1 MLKKLLL
8 LLCLNVVL
16 SAQLF
21 GAEPTTAASNL
32 AAGTITCK
40 TVQLTWTSGNGS
52 WRIVLMKEGS
62 AVNSAPVDKSSYLS
76 NSVFGTGQ
84 EIGTGNFVV
93 FNNITNNCSVSGLK
107 PNTTYYVTVYEHD
120 GSDPDYLTSKT
131 TSISFKTNNLIMGFT
146 FKGTKDSCE
155 KTNKITFTNTS
166 TATFGWIKYTWIFG
180 DGSQDTGVNITHTYN
195 KGGNFT
201 VNLVASPALGC
212 IDVATSTKPIFIVP
226 RPVSK
231 PFEKSAD
238 TVQCFEGHVFKL
250 DDNTQLAKI
259 PKCAYI
265 RTWYFADDDSA
276 TIPNPSKS
284 YAKPGRYRIH
294 YKSETLYDNL
304 PTGCTDTANMFVR
317 VVPSPSSGIDINDSV
332 QCLAGNKFDFDN
344 KFPGLVSFKWDL
356 GGGITGTTKTISRSF
371 AAVGDYPIIHE
382 ATSIDGCSGIDT
394 VMVKV
399 KANVNPAFTGLPLT
413 ACQGGPSITLSPTT
427 AGGTF
432 YGQTFT
438 GNSFQPTSTGMVKI
452 KYVIADQY
460 CPDSSTQTITI
471 QPKPVLNLGKD
482 TTLCDGASLDLTI
495 VIPGTVLWN
504 DGSSSN
510 VRTVSAAGIYGA
522 VVNNAGCIASDS
534 IGIKVNSS
542 PSVTLPMDTILCQGS
557 IVKLIAPYMPNTNI
571 LWSTGSTDTVIYV
584 SAAGNYSVT
593 VSNACGSATDDVT
606 VNLMMGDCDLF
617 IPTAFTPNGDGRNEI
632 FRIIGRGANPILFEV
647 YNRWG
652 AKIFDSHQNSTFEW
666 DGYYMGDVCQEG
678 LYTFIYRYELK
689 TGDRVRRKTISG
701 TIMLMR

>member
-16 SAQLF
+16 SAQLY

-40 TVQLTWTSGNGS
+40 SVQLTWTSGNGS
-52 WRIVLMKEGS
+52 WRIVLMKEAS

-93 FNNITNNCSVSGLK
+93 FNNITNNCTVTGLK

-120 GSDPDYLTSKT
+120 GVDPDYLTSKT

-146 FKGTKDSCE
+146 YKGTKDSCE
-155 KTNKITFTNTS
+155 KSNKITFTNTS
-166 TATFGWIKYTWIFG
+166 TATFGWVKYTWIFG
-180 DGSQDTGVNITHTYN
+180 DGTQDTGVNIAHTYN

-212 IDVATSTKPIFIVP
+212 VDVATSTKSIFIVP

-231 PFEKSAD
+231 PFEKNAD

-284 YAKPGRYRIH
+284 YAKPGKYRIH

-304 PTGCTDTANMFVR
+304 PTGCTDTANMWVR
-317 VVPSPSSGIDINDSV
+317 VVPSPSSGIWINDSI

-356 GGGITGTTKTISRSF
+356 GGGITGITKTISRSF

-394 VMVKV
+394 VIVKV
-399 KANVNPAFTGLPLT
+399 RANVDPLFSGLPLT
-413 ACQGGPSITLSPTT
+413 ACQGGPSITLTPTT

-452 KYVIADQY
+452 KYVVADQY

-471 QPKPVLNLGKD
+471 QPKPTLNLGKD

-495 VIPGTVLWN
+495 TIPGAVLWN
-504 DGSSSN
+504 DGTTTN
-510 VRTVSAAGIYGA
+510 VRTVSTAGIYGA
-522 VVNNAGCIASDS
+522 VVNNAGCIATDS
-534 IGIKVNSS
+534 IAIKVNSV
-542 PSVTLPMDTILCQGS
+542 PYVTLPLDTILCQGS
-557 IVKLIAPYMPNTNI
+557 VVKLVAPYMPNTNI

-584 SAAGNYSVT
+584 SAAGTYSVT

>member
-1 MLKKLLL
+1 MLRKLLL
-8 LLCLNVVL
+8 LLCLNAWCAVSVY
-16 SAQLF
+16 

-62 AVNSAPVDKSSYLS
+62 SVNATPSDNSSYLS

-93 FNNITNNCSVSGLK
+93 FNNITNNCTVTGLK
-107 PNTTYYVTVYEHD
+107 PNTQYYVTVFEHD
-120 GSDPDYLTSKT
+120 GAGPDYLTSKSAT
-131 TSISFKTNNLIMGFT
+131 VSFKTNNLVMGFS
-146 FKGTKDSCE
+146 FKGTQDSCE
-155 KTNKITFTNTS
+155 KSNKITFTNTS

-180 DGSQDTGVNITHTYN
+180 DGTQDTGVNITHTYN

-212 IDVATSTKPIFIVP
+212 TDVATSTKSIFIVP

-231 PFEKSAD
+231 PFEKNAD
-238 TVQCFEGHVFKL
+238 TVQCFEGHIFKL

-284 YAKPGRYRIH
+284 YAKPGKYRIH

-304 PTGCTDTANMFVR
+304 PTGCTDTANMWVR
-317 VVPSPSSGIDINDSV
+317 VVPSPSSGISINDSI

-344 KFPGLVSFKWDL
+344 RFPGLISFRWDL

-382 ATSIDGCSGIDT
+382 ATSVDGCSGIDT
-394 VMVKV
+394 IIVKV
-399 KANVNPAFTGLPLT
+399 RPNVNPSFTGLPAT
-413 ACQGGPSITLSPTT
+413 ACQGGPAITLTPTT
-427 AGGTF
+427 AGGVF
-432 YGQTFT
+432 YGQSFT
-438 GNSFQPTSTGMVKI
+438 GNTFQPSSTGMIKI
-452 KYVIADQY
+452 KYVVTDQY

-471 QPKPVLNLGKD
+471 QPKPTLYLGKD
-482 TTLCDGASLDLTI
+482 TTLCDGATLDLTI
-495 VIPGTVLWN
+495 TIPGTVLWN
-504 DGSSSN
+504 DGSSAN
-510 VRTVSAAGIYGA
+510 VKTVAAAGTFGA
-522 VVNNAGCIASDS
+522 VVNNSGCIASDS
-534 IGIKVNSS
+534 INIRVNTA
-542 PSVTLPMDTILCQGS
+542 PMVTLPMDTILCQGS
-557 IVKLIAPYMPNTNI
+557 IVKLVAPYMPNTNI

-584 SAAGNYSVT
+584 NVAGTYTVT
-593 VSNACGSATDDVT
+593 VSNACGSASDDVV
-606 VNLMMGDCDLF
+606 VNLIPGDCDLF
-617 IPTAFTPNGDGRNEI
+617 VPTAFTPNGDNRNESFKI
-632 FRIIGRGANPILFEV
+632 FGRGAVPILFLV

-652 AKIFDSHQNSTFEW
+652 DKVFDSHEKNVYEW
-666 DGYYMGDVCQEG
+666 DGYYMNDICQEG
-678 LYTFIYRYELK
+678 IYTFIYRYELK

>member
-1 MLKKLLL
+1 MVKKLLL

-16 SAQLF
+16 LARVY

-40 TVQLTWTSGNGS
+40 SVQLTWTSGNGS
-52 WRIVLMKEGS
+52 WRIVLMKEAS
-62 AVNSAPVDKSSYLS
+62 AVNATPSDNSSYLS
-76 NSVFGTGQ
+76 NSVFTTGQ

-93 FNNITNNCSVSGLK
+93 FNNITNNCTVTGLK
-107 PNTTYYVTVYEHD
+107 PNTSYYVTVFEHD
-120 GSDPDYLTSKT
+120 GAGPDYLTSKSVT
-131 TSISFKTNNLIMGFT
+131 MNFKTSNLVMGFT
-146 FKGTKDSCE
+146 YKGTKDSCE

-166 TATFGWIKYTWIFG
+166 TASFGWIKYTWIFG
-180 DGSQDTGVNITHTYN
+180 DGSQDTGVNISHVYN

-212 IDVATSTKPIFIVP
+212 IDVATSTKSIFIVP

-238 TVQCFEGHVFKL
+238 TVQCFEGHLFKL

-284 YAKPGRYRIH
+284 YAKPGKYRIH

-304 PTGCTDTANMFVR
+304 PTGCTDTANMWVR
-317 VVPSPSSGIDINDSV
+317 VVPSPSSGISINDSI
-332 QCLAGNKFDFDN
+332 QCLVGNKFDFDN
-344 KFPGLVSFKWDL
+344 KFPGLISFKWDL
-356 GGGITGTTKTISRSF
+356 GGGITGITKTISRSF

-394 VMVKV
+394 VLVKV
-399 KANVNPAFTGLPLT
+399 RANVDPSFTGLPAT
-413 ACQGGPSITLSPTT
+413 ACQGGPSITLNPTT
-427 AGGTF
+427 AGGKF

-438 GNSFQPTSTGMVKI
+438 GNTFQPLSTGVVKI
-452 KYVIADQY
+452 KYVIADLY
-460 CPDSSTQTITI
+460 CPDSSTKSITI
-471 QPKPVLNLGKD
+471 QPKPTLNLGKD
-482 TTLCDGASLDLTI
+482 TTLCDGASTDLTI
-495 VIPGTVLWN
+495 SIPGTVLWN
-504 DGSSSN
+504 DGSAVN
-510 VRTVSAAGIYGA
+510 FRTVTAAGTYGA
-522 VVNNAGCIASDS
+522 VVNNAGCVASDS
-534 IGIKVNSS
+534 INIKINSA
-542 PSVTLPMDTILCQGS
+542 PMVTLPMDTILCQGS
-557 IVKLIAPYMPNTNI
+557 IVKLVAPAMPNTSI
-571 LWSTGSTDTVIYV
+571 LWSTGATDTVIYV

-593 VSNACGSATDDVT
+593 LTNACGTATDDVT

-632 FRIIGRGANPILFEV
+632 WRITGRGAVPTLLVV

-652 AKIFDSHQNSTFEW
+652 ERIFDSHQGNSFEW
-666 DGYYMGDVCQEG
+666 DGFYQGAVCQEG
-678 LYTFIYRYELK
+678 LYTFIYSYELK
-689 TGDRVRRKTISG
+689 TGTRIRRKTISG

>member
-16 SAQLF
+16 SAQLY

-40 TVQLTWTSGNGS
+40 SVQLTWTSGNGS
-52 WRIVLMKEGS
+52 WRIVLMKEAS

-76 NSVFGTGQ
+76 NSVFGAGQ

-93 FNNITNNCSVSGLK
+93 FNNITNNCTVTGLK

-120 GSDPDYLTSKT
+120 GVDPDYLTSKT

-146 FKGTKDSCE
+146 YKGTKDSCE
-155 KTNKITFTNTS
+155 KSNKITFTNTS
-166 TATFGWIKYTWIFG
+166 TATFGWVKYTWIFG
-180 DGSQDTGVNITHTYN
+180 DGTQDTGVNITHTYN

-212 IDVATSTKPIFIVP
+212 VDVATSTKSIFIVP

-231 PFEKSAD
+231 PFEKNAD

-284 YAKPGRYRIH
+284 YAKPGKYRIH

-304 PTGCTDTANMFVR
+304 PTGCTDTANMWVR
-317 VVPSPSSGIDINDSV
+317 VVPSPSSGIWINDSI

-356 GGGITGTTKTISRSF
+356 GGGITGITKTISRSF

-394 VMVKV
+394 VIVKV
-399 KANVNPAFTGLPLT
+399 RANVDPSFSGLPLT
-413 ACQGGPSITLSPTT
+413 ACQGGPSITLTPTT

-452 KYVIADQY
+452 KYVVADQY

-471 QPKPVLNLGKD
+471 QPKPTLNLGKD

-495 VIPGTVLWN
+495 TIPGAVLWN
-504 DGSSSN
+504 DGTTTN
-510 VRTVSAAGIYGA
+510 VRTVSTAGIYGA
-522 VVNNAGCIASDS
+522 VVNNAGCIATDS
-534 IGIKVNSS
+534 IAIKVNSV
-542 PSVTLPMDTILCQGS
+542 PYVTLPLDTILCQGS
-557 IVKLIAPYMPNTNI
+557 VVKLVAPYMPNTNI

-584 SAAGNYSVT
+584 SAAGTYSVT